1 MTVNVR
7 VGSSWV
13 PVGSSTAT
21 GKTKVARIYESKSQN
36 TAGGTPSGTGFE
48 NRTLNAKDDPYSF
61 VTLESGNIA
70 FSLAAGTYRINWRA
84 PAHDGGAMRTKLEYA
99 NNSSFTSSSEVL
111 GETGASDTANSESN
125 YYSCGNAILTTTEKI
140 YFRIQQAQAL
150 GNWGQASNLGGPE
163 IYTQV
168 FVEDL
173 ATAIKES
180 NVVNTG
186 KTKVATVKDVKAATA
201 NGGEFTALKWIVRTL
216 NTITD
221 PHNIGLT
228 VSTNIV
234 TFPAGTYSI
243 KWTAPAYNV
252 REHNTV
258 LIYSPVQPETATS
271 DTASTTKVQG
281 SAEWTGY
288 SNTAGL
294 DYPQT
299 CSKGVIASVTFTQT
313 NYIRLEHYVR
323 TAMDTYGL
331 GVATWGGAIPA
342 DIFGDSV
349 YAQIEIEDLSTAI
362 KDAAPAPADVPI
374 GGIIMWSGT
383 KTALDALTNWVMCD
397 DSAAAVA
404 AGAPDLRDKFIIGAH
419 SFSDE
424 GDGKWETNV
433 TGSGTQSGGHKNAVL
448 LAHEHKAPTWNGVS
462 SGGFESGWTTGGYDY
477 GTQAPPTE
485 KTAIDADGNITT
497 GDSATQTG
505 DNANL
510 PPYWALA
517 YIMKIS

>member
-1 MTVNVR
+1 MAIKILKQNEDGSYQWVNLTGSGGGGGGSLDELEVDYTDNNNISNYTGDKSLVVTTPQTGTKRINIQYEGSVGANAYGRKYVQNSEPTSPNNGDIWYDTSGDVASSGIKRIATIKDQRSNSLNSAIRNGGKAFEGRNIR
-7 VGSSWV
+7 VF
-13 PVGSSTAT
+13 
-21 GKTKVARIYESKSQN
+21 N
-36 TAGGTPSGTGFE
+36 T
-48 NRTLNAKDDPYSF
+48 LDDPK
-61 VTLESGNIA
+61 GIGI
-70 FSLAAGTYRINWRA
+70 SLLGPDTNPEVPGY
-84 PAHDGGAMRTKLEYA
+84 D
-99 NNSSFTSSSEVL
+99 TSSYPTV
-111 GETGASDTANSESN
+111 
-125 YYSCGNAILTTTEKI
+125 
-140 YFRIQQAQAL
+140 
-150 GNWGQASNLGGPE
+150 
-163 IYTQV
+163 
-168 FVEDL
+168 
-173 ATAIKES
+173 IK
-180 NVVNTG
+180 V
-186 KTKVATVKDVKAATA
+186 
-201 NGGEFTALKWIVRTL
+201 
-216 NTITD
+216 
-221 PHNIGLT
+221 
-228 VSTNIV
+228 
-234 TFPAGTYSI
+234 PAGTYSI

-281 SAEWTGY
+281 SAEWAGY